1 MSEKTVT
8 SLNAVDL
15 FSGGGGLT
23 MGLKMAGF
31 DVKAAVELDA
41 HAAATFQ
48 ANHRETK
55 LFVQDIRFVKGSDI
69 LNLIPEQH
77 LDLLSAC
84 PPCQG
89 FTSLTAKYKRED
101 PRNLLI
107 NEMLRLVEETNPS
120 AIMMENVP
128 GLASRG
134 NHLLSPVVER
144 LKKLGYIVNYGVL
157 QVADFGVPQFRKRLV
172 LLAGKG
178 FAIPL
183 PDGSHSKDGREKP
196 KWVTVKE
203 AIGDMP
209 KPLTLSQAKKQG
221 KFPLSSWHIVRDLS
235 EINIKRLQAAVPGMS
250 WECIPEELR
259 PDCHKGDYK
268 GFSNVYGRMLWDD
281 VSPTITGGCTTLS
294 RGRYGHPEDT
304 RTISVREAA
313 RLQTFPD
320 NYVFDTAL
328 MDKVCVIIGNALP
341 CKFAEYLANH
351 CKNYINKARTAG
363 LIP

>member
-1 MSEKTVT
+1 MT

-134 NHLLSPVVER
+134 NHLLSPVIER

-221 KFPLSSWHIVRDLS
+221 KFPLSSWHIVRDQYKAVTSGCSRDVLGVYS
-235 EINIKRLQAAVPGMS
+235 RRTPSRLP
-250 WECIPEELR
+250 
-259 PDCHKGDYK
+259 
-268 GFSNVYGRMLWDD
+268 
-281 VSPTITGGCTTLS
+281 
-294 RGRYGHPEDT
+294 
-304 RTISVREAA
+304 
-313 RLQTFPD
+313 
-320 NYVFDTAL
+320 
-328 MDKVCVIIGNALP
+328 
-341 CKFAEYLANH
+341 
-351 CKNYINKARTAG
+351 
-363 LIP
+363 

>member
-23 MGLKMAGF
+23 MGLKMVRF
-31 DVKAAVELDA
+31 DVKSLPLNWTHMPPLLSKQIIVR
-41 HAAATFQ
+41 Q
-48 ANHRETK
+48 NS
-55 LFVQDIRFVKGSDI
+55 LFKIFGFVKGSDI

-134 NHLLSPVVER
+134 NHLLSPVIER

-157 QVADFGVPQFRKRLV
+157 QVADFGVPQFRKKACSV
-172 LLAGKG
+172 
-178 FAIPL
+178 
-183 PDGSHSKDGREKP
+183 GR
-196 KWVTVKE
+196 
-203 AIGDMP
+203 
-209 KPLTLSQAKKQG
+209 
-221 KFPLSSWHIVRDLS
+221 
-235 EINIKRLQAAVPGMS
+235 KR
-250 WECIPEELR
+250 I
-259 PDCHKGDYK
+259 CH
-268 GFSNVYGRMLWDD
+268 
-281 VSPTITGGCTTLS
+281 PI
-294 RGRYGHPEDT
+294 
-304 RTISVREAA
+304 A
-313 RLQTFPD
+313 
-320 NYVFDTAL
+320 
-328 MDKVCVIIGNALP
+328 
-341 CKFAEYLANH
+341 
-351 CKNYINKARTAG
+351 
-363 LIP
+363 

>member
-1 MSEKTVT
+1 MSDEMVT
-8 SLNAVDL
+8 RLNAVDL

-23 MGLKMAGF
+23 TGLKMAGF
-31 DVKAAVELDA
+31 DVKAAVELDP

-48 ANHRETK
+48 ANHGNTK
-55 LFVQDIRFVKGSDI
+55 LFVQDIRFVKGRDI
-69 LNLIPEQH
+69 LDLVPNEQ

-107 NEMLRLVEETNPS
+107 NEMLRLVEETKPS

-128 GLASRG
+128 GLAVRG
-134 NHLLSPVVER
+134 NHLLSPVIEK
-144 LKKLGYIVNYGVL
+144 LKELGYTVNFGVL
-157 QVADFGVPQFRKRLV
+157 QVADFGVPQFRKRFV

-178 FAIPL
+178 FNIPL
-183 PDGSHSKDGREKP
+183 PEGTHSREGGEKT

-203 AIGDMP
+203 TIGGMSS
-209 KPLTLSQAKKQG
+209 PLTLSQAKKQG
-221 KFPLSSWHIVRDLS
+221 KFPLSSWHVVRDLS
-235 EINIKRLQAAVPGMS
+235 EMNVKRLKAAVPGMS
-250 WECIPEELR
+250 WQCIPEELR

-268 GFSNVYGRMLWDD
+268 GFGNVYGRMAWDD

-294 RGRYGHPEDT
+294 RGRYGHPEEV

-313 RLQTFPD
+313 KLQTFPD
-320 NYVFDTAL
+320 DYIFDTAY

-341 CKFAEYLANH
+341 CKFAEFLAIH
-351 CKNYINKARTAG
+351 CKKFIADARTDG